1 MKNPDAQFRGSEEGD
16 DGEGDGEETMF
27 QCSRVAV
34 SSAPGGGE
42 GFLFLCTNR
51 ALPRASL
58 GQRTKAILEGAERAI
73 FLGAAV

>member
-1 MKNPDAQFRGSEEGD
+1 MQFRGSEEGD

-34 SSAPGGGE
+34 SSAPGGE
-42 GFLFLCTNR
+42 GFLFYVLIELYPGLLWAN
-51 ALPRASL
+51 A
-58 GQRTKAILEGAERAI
+58 QAILEGAERAI